1 MVTNLPSHVA
11 IIMDGNGRWATAK
24 GLSRKEGHKEGSYAI
39 DRLLDC
45 ALELGLKNISLYA
58 FSTENWKRP
67 LTEVTAIFEL
77 LEFFI
82 EDRLQ
87 KITERGIKVLHSG
100 AKSKIPMSSIK
111 KIEKAVEATS
121 SNNALQ
127 LNFCL
132 NYGGQE
138 EILHAFNAILSKRKQ
153 AKQSLDKEIS
163 LDEMEESLYTYPL
176 PPVDLLIRTAGE
188 QRVSNF
194 LLWQIAYAELYFTNT
209 LWPDFNKEALF
220 CALEWYE
227 KRVRKF
233 GGL

>member
-1 MVTNLPSHVA
+1 MFSNLPQHVA
-11 IIMDGNGRWATAK
+11 IIMDGNGRWATSR

-39 DRLLDC
+39 DRLLDA
-45 ALELGLKNISLYA
+45 ALHLGLKNISLYA

-67 LTEVTAIFEL
+67 VSEITAIFEL
-77 LEFFI
+77 LDFFI

-87 KITERGIKVLHSG
+87 KISERGIKVLHSG
-100 AKSKIPMSSIK
+100 AKSKIPLPSIK
-111 KIEKAVEATS
+111 KIEKAIETTS
-121 SNNALQ
+121 QNETLR

-138 EILHAFNAILSKRKQ
+138 EILHAFNSILSHREQ
-153 AKQSLDKEIS
+153 MQLSLEKEITS
-163 LDEMEESLYTYPL
+163 EELEKFLYTHPL

-209 LWPDFNKEALF
+209 LWPDFNQEALF

>member
-1 MVTNLPSHVA
+1 MYTNLPGHVA

-45 ALELGLKNISLYA
+45 AIELGLKNISLYA

-87 KITERGIKVLHSG
+87 KITERGVKVLHSG
-100 AKSKIPMSSIK
+100 AKSKIPLSSLK

-121 SNNALQ
+121 SNKVLQ

-138 EILHAFNAILSKRKQ
+138 EILHAFNAITCYDLVRVHT
-153 AKQSLDKEIS
+153 IS
-163 LDEMEESLYTYPL
+163 PYFVSFVLNDCCL
-176 PPVDLLIRTAGE
+176 
-188 QRVSNF
+188 SNF
-194 LLWQIAYAELYFTNT
+194 DNFVKPPLGSF
-209 LWPDFNKEALF
+209 LF
-220 CALEWYE
+220 L
-227 KRVRKF
+227 
-233 GGL
+233 

>member
-1 MVTNLPSHVA
+1 MFSNLPVHVA
-11 IIMDGNGRWATAK
+11 IIMDGNGRWATQK
-24 GLSRKEGHKEGSYAI
+24 GLARKDGHKEGSYAI
-39 DRLLDC
+39 DRLLEV

-67 LTEVTAIFEL
+67 LSEVNSIFEL
-77 LEFFI
+77 LDFFI
-82 EDRLQ
+82 EDRLDVIH
-87 KITERGIKVLHSG
+87 KNGIRVLHSG
-100 AKSKIPMSSIK
+100 SKSKIPFSSLN
-111 KIEKAVEATS
+111 KIQKAVDKTS
-121 SNNALQ
+121 ENSRMN

-138 EILHAFNAILSKRKQ
+138 EILTAFSKLMEKRRIG
-153 AKQSLDKEIS
+153 SISPFKEVTS
-163 LDEMEESLYTYPL
+163 SEFEESLYTHPL
-176 PPVDLLIRTAGE
+176 PNVDLLIRTAGE

-209 LWPDFNKEALF
+209 LWPDFNREALF
-220 CALEWYE
+220 GALEWYE